1 MPEIAGSFAHRPY
14 ANFHTERPTLAG
26 LFANFPDGRERKTE
40 GSVMSRLKGKVA
52 VVSGGNSG
60 IGLAIAQ
67 RFVAEG
73 AYVFIFGRRRQELD
87 KAVTLIGSNVT
98 AIQAD
103 ASNLKDLD
111 RVADVVRSAK
121 GKVDVVVSNAGFT
134 EKVPL
139 REITE
144 EHYDRTFNL
153 MAKGPLFLV
162 QKMLPMMSG
171 GGSIILVASAMHYM
185 GLANHS
191 TYAAAKAALRSYV
204 RTWAAE
210 FKDSGIRANLLSPG
224 PVDTPIM
231 DTQAATAEEAAEVR
245 KMYANY
251 VPMLRLG
258 RPEEQAAA
266 AVFLASDEST
276 FMTGSDMLVDGG
288 VSNV

>member
-1 MPEIAGSFAHRPY
+1 
-14 ANFHTERPTLAG
+14 
-26 LFANFPDGRERKTE
+26 
-40 GSVMSRLKGKVA
+40 MSRLKGKVA
-52 VVSGGNSG
+52 VISGGNSG

-67 RFVAEG
+67 RFVKEG
-73 AYVFIFGRRRQELD
+73 AHVFIFGRRQEALD
-87 KAVTLIGSNVT
+87 KTVKLIGGNVT

-103 ASNLKDLD
+103 ASRLKDLD
-111 RVADVVRSAK
+111 RVADAVRNAK

-134 EKVPL
+134 EQVPL

-162 QKMLPMMSG
+162 QKMLPMMDS
-171 GGSIILVASAMHYM
+171 GGSIILVSSAMHYM

-191 TYAAAKAALRSYV
+191 TYAATKAAVRSYV

-231 DTQAATAEEAAEVR
+231 DSQATTPEEATAIR

-251 VPMLRLG
+251 TPMLRIG
-258 RPEEQAAA
+258 RPEELAAA
-266 AVFLASDEST
+266 ALFLASDESS

-288 VSNV
+288 VANV